1 MNIKQEIE
9 KEVGSDPLV
18 YLNDITIDPASIK
31 AIMINEVVP
40 AYPENDFYG
49 SEDATYLE
57 TTIPLFQKAGIEVT
71 TVQEILDQGIY
82 LTNAIKMP
90 KTESTVDNA
99 SIEKSLPYLEKELS
113 LFPNVQVIMLMGD
126 VAKKCFNRITKKAT
140 KKNAVPAISTYKI
153 RKSEI
158 FYQDIRIMPSYI
170 MTGKNIL
177 IEKSKVQMASEDL
190 ATMFRIITKKT
201 E

>member
-1 MNIKQEIE
+1 MTIKQEIE
-9 KEVGSDPLV
+9 KYLAEDTEI
-18 YLNDITIDPASIK
+18 YLNNIEIDPKSIK

-49 SEDATYLE
+49 SEDAAYME
-57 TTIPLFQKAGIEVT
+57 TTIPLFQKAGINVT
-71 TVQEILDQGIY
+71 SIQEILDHGIY
-82 LTNAIKMP
+82 LTNAIKTP
-90 KTESTVDNA
+90 KTETTVDNA
-99 SIEKSLPYLEKELS
+99 SIEKSLPYLERELA

-126 VAKKCFNRITKKAT
+126 VAKKCFNRLTKKAT
-140 KKNAVPAISTYKI
+140 KKNAVPAISTYKL
-153 RKSEI
+153 RKSEVY
-158 FYQDIRIMPSYI
+158 YQNIRIMPSYI

-190 ATMFRIITKKT
+190 AEMFKIIS

>member
-9 KEVGSDPLV
+9 KEVGRDSLV
-18 YLNDITIDPASIK
+18 YLNDITIDPSSIK

-90 KTESTVDNA
+90 KTESAVDNA

-190 ATMFRIITKKT
+190 ATMFRIITKKP

>member
-9 KEVGSDPLV
+9 KDVGSDPLV

-31 AIMINEVVP
+31 TIMINEVVP

-90 KTESTVDNA
+90 KTESAVDNA

-190 ATMFRIITKKT
+190 ATMFRIITKKP

>member
-126 VAKKCFNRITKKAT
+126 VAKKCFNRIAKKAT

-190 ATMFRIITKKT
+190 ATMFRIITKKP